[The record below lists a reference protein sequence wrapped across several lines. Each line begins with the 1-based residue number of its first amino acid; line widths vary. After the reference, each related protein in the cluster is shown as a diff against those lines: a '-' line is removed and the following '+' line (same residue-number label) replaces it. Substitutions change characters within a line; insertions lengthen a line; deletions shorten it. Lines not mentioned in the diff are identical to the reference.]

1 MGSAACRCAG
11 VGVACSAVLLWNA
24 VQPKKRPP
32 CHVTAPLSLD
42 SLEETANF
50 FFFFFEG
57 RRGGTHNAEF

>member
-50 FFFFFEG
+50 FFFFEG